1 MLDFKIKK
9 RYLLPLFFDL
19 IAYFSVELT
28 GSDLNKWIIFDAYR
42 LLSVILAFNCLLDF
56 AVIKKFKYSS
66 IIGLSTIFVLIA
78 YFDFFTFE
86 YPIYRMFMCIYMLLL
101 LVIATKYRHTVITY
115 IGTAYCFIM
124 LVGEIMPKTQT
135 ALELWKSFF

>member
-1 MLDFKIKK
+1 MRLTS
-9 RYLLPLFFDL
+9 RVVCLFF
-19 IAYFSVELT
+19 
-28 GSDLNKWIIFDAYR
+28 G
-42 LLSVILAFNCLLDF
+42 
-56 AVIKKFKYSS
+56 
-66 IIGLSTIFVLIA
+66 GLSPD
-78 YFDFFTFE
+78 FDFFTFE